1 MFPINTIITQITHK
15 TFKLISN
22 NSLFWNS
29 THISKVGISF
39 YSKIKILTKVLKYN
53 QKYNHKYN
61 HINYRWY
68 FVYFVMSA
76 FFKLLFFLNKYPN
89 LLCFFL
95 NMHNKLNKF
104 FFCLLSIIDL
114 NRKQNA
120 KPGKTITVTIT
131 PGVVGWVETDPCFC
145 Q

>member
-1 MFPINTIITQITHK
+1 MCLILQILPFHRAPLIYQGSLIIVKVIELFSSSHIKNSGLSLKIMFLINTIITQITHR

-39 YSKIKILTKVLKYN
+39 YSKIKILTKVLKLPP
-53 QKYNHKYN
+53 KDN

-76 FFKLLFFLNKYPN
+76 FFKLLFFLNKYPK
-89 LLCFFL
+89 LLCFF
-95 NMHNKLNKF
+95 KI
-104 FFCLLSIIDL
+104 CIIS
-114 NRKQNA
+114 
-120 KPGKTITVTIT
+120 
-131 PGVVGWVETDPCFC
+131 
-145 Q
+145 